1 MGVINMARSVMP
13 QNLRVFLS
21 RYYPTILNL
30 VPRRWRYHQD
40 YFEVFRLNR
49 LAENGQQS
57 LVNAIMAQRLA
68 SVLKDALTHVPHYRE
83 SVRIQIEDII
93 ETTAFEVLQAFPYLY
108 KEEIMQNRDRFLNER
123 YQKRDLL
130 YITTGGSTG
139 QGIGVWSDRRERQV
153 EKAFFDYE
161 WGKFGYIPHRSKV
174 VRFGMEACKRENE
187 IPWSQIGNRLLI
199 SPYHLNKRWLPQIY
213 SQISD
218 FKPDFFHS
226 YPSCLEMVARYIKYQ
241 GLPKIWASGIFL
253 ASEAFTESQY
263 ELFKQIFDAPI
274 KAHYGLCE
282 RTNLAF
288 MYENDDKESFF
299 YRVNS
304 IYGFSE
310 NLPDEYGNQEI
321 VGTSYW
327 NHVMPFIR
335 YRTQDFGMIEPDGM
349 IRQLDGRNQELLI
362 TRTGAKIPGFSI
374 KIDEFTW
381 DYVSVYQVVQ
391 EQKGA
396 IVLRIVPRS
405 NFNEHVKT
413 RLLEKQ
419 TERWGEFFKISIE
432 LVDSIPR
439 TASGK
444 HRLIVNNLPDRS

>member
-1 MGVINMARSVMP
+1 MGAINMAQSVMP

-40 YFEVFRLNR
+40 YFEVFRLHR
-49 LAENGQQS
+49 LAENGQHT
-57 LVNAIMAQRLA
+57 LVNAIIAQRLA
-68 SVLKDALTHVPHYRE
+68 SVLRDALTHVPYYRE
-83 SVRIQIEDII
+83 SIRVQVEDIN
-93 ETTAFEVLQAFPYLY
+93 ESTVFEVLRVFPYLN
-108 KEEIMQNRDRFLNER
+108 KETIMQDPDCFLDER
-123 YQKRDLL
+123 YPKRKLV
-130 YITTGGSTG
+130 YGTSGGSTG
-139 QGIGVWSDRRERQV
+139 QGIGVWLDRRESHIEQ
-153 EKAFFDYE
+153 AFFNYE

-174 VRFGMEACKRENE
+174 VRFGIEARKRENE

-199 SPYHLNKRWLPQIY
+199 SPYHLNERWLPQIY

-218 FKPDFFHS
+218 FKPDFFHT

-241 GLPKIWASGIFL
+241 GLPRIRAIGIFL

-263 ELFKQIFDAPI
+263 ELFKQTFDAPI
-274 KAHYGLCE
+274 KTHYGLCE

-299 YRVNS
+299 YRLNP
-304 IYGFSE
+304 IYSFSE

-335 YRTQDFGMIEPDGM
+335 YRTQDFGLIEPDGI
-349 IRQLDGRNQELLI
+349 IRQLDGRRQEFLF
-362 TRTGAKIPGFSI
+362 TRTGAKIAGFSI

-381 DYVSVYQVVQ
+381 DYVRVYQVVQ

-396 IVLRIVPRS
+396 IVLRILPRS
-405 NFNEHVKT
+405 DFNEHVKT

-419 TERWGEFFKISIE
+419 TERWGEFFDISVE
-432 LVDSIPR
+432 LVESIPR
-439 TASGK
+439 TKSGK
-444 HRLIVNNLPDRS
+444 HRLIVSNLEDYF